1 MCNSRRWLLGVLTGV
16 FASAAG
22 AAHPNFGQIDYV
34 IPTDKQA
41 AAARIE
47 FPGAACAPCWGHT
60 VRYTTFSTPVQT
72 YDAARYDGQWITL
85 LLPLEHPR
93 SAEVTPDRVRV
104 LVDRLD
110 LQYAAYR
117 ELLGWEPTKGAD
129 PLGKQV
135 FAVLPNEPPNFYG
148 LAFLPGDSSEY
159 SNAVLGE
166 RALDDD
172 ILSNVWVHELAHN
185 FDPIH
190 IWDYGPDA
198 GHDWTTL
205 IQVWFARRQA
215 RMDDAGRQSWA
226 EFEDLYLKLFFS
238 TFRAGIVTWQ
248 QCAAT
253 VPRPQACGDASAYI
267 LQGLLDVEIAKHVDG
282 SVVRDW
288 IRKAFAD
295 QRSGLTL
302 GDASQRSDYRLNS
315 LAEITR
321 TDTRCIA
328 SHYRWNQGSGLGAA
342 AQFPTLFPGCLD
354 ADSDGVKRFDDCDDT
369 SAATRPG
376 APEVADGRDNDCD
389 LVADDIEVLESSV
402 AGGDFSD
409 DLGAGTQVTSYPVA
423 LRGEFATRAA
433 GAAPDRDAVRL
444 PAPVSTLGL
453 RVCASGARVLVGGLA
468 TDGVG
473 YGPIAAAA
481 PGGCGSAVIR
491 DNTWVGLIVQREN
504 ETLAGSYTLD
514 VYSTTTMPA
523 WPRPPAVKLARAA
536 DGSLRASIDAAQVP
550 GGLEGAELRW
560 LQSGAGLVRQG
571 AASDPAQLQA
581 PVPTAAALSAA
592 RPVQLRAQLWRG
604 GMPIEEPS
612 NPYLLSGSASLPGA
626 IPDTSYSGTWYSPQH
641 DGEGFMLE
649 MLPAGRFIAYWFTY
663 DPSAAVSGPVGSA
676 AQHWL
681 LADGQQ
687 DGRVLRA
694 PLLRVSGGRYGRAMN
709 PAELVITTVGEI
721 EFSFSSDTRGA
732 VHYRVDGRT
741 GEFALERLTRFASG
755 SGARGLS
762 GSWYQPSL
770 RGQGLVVQETTRNE
784 LIAIMFTF
792 DQQRRP
798 AWAVL
803 QGSINGDGGI
813 NFAAAPFRASGGL
826 FGRGY
831 RPASLVPAVQGSAS
845 LFLNCTSGVF
855 SITLPSIDVSAQSFA
870 LERIATPA
878 GVACP

>member
-1 MCNSRRWLLGVLTGV
+1 MSNLWRSMLGVLSLALAG
-16 FASAAG
+16 AAG
-22 AAHPNFGQIDYV
+22 AAPFNPGDIDYV
-34 IPTDKQA
+34 IPTAKQA
-41 AAARIE
+41 TATRIE
-47 FPGAACAPCWGHT
+47 FPGTPCAPCWGHT

-72 YDAARYDGQWITL
+72 FDAARYDGQWITL
-85 LLPLEHPR
+85 LIPLVHPR

-110 LQYAAYR
+110 LLYAAYR
-117 ELLGWEPTKGAD
+117 ELLGWEPAKAAD

-135 FAVLPNEPPNFYG
+135 FAVVPNEPANFYG
-148 LAFLPGDSSEY
+148 LAFVPGDSSEY

-172 ILSNVWVHELAHN
+172 LLSNVWVHELAHN

-190 IWDYGPDA
+190 LWDYGPDPA
-198 GHDWTTL
+198 HDWTTL

-215 RMDDAGRQSWA
+215 RMDEVGRQSWA
-226 EFEDLYLKLFFS
+226 EFEDYYLSLFS
-238 TFRAGIVTWQ
+238 TFRAGVVTWQ

-253 VPRPQACGDASAYI
+253 VPRPQACSDANAS
-267 LQGLLDVEIAKHVDG
+267 LLSGLFEVEIAKHLDG
-282 SVVRDW
+282 AAMRDW
-288 IRKAFAD
+288 IRKAYAD
-295 QRSGLTL
+295 QQSGLTL

-321 TDTRCIA
+321 TDTRCVA
-328 SHYRWNQGSGLGAA
+328 SHFRWNQGGGLGAA
-342 AQFPTLFPGCLD
+342 AQFPTPFPGCLD
-354 ADSDGVKRFDDCDDT
+354 SDSDGYKRFDDCDDT

-376 APEVADGRDNDCD
+376 ASEVADGRDNDCD
-389 LVADDIEVLESSV
+389 RVVDDIEVVEASL

-409 DLGAGTQVTSYPVA
+409 NLWDGTPLAAYPVS
-423 LRGEFATRAA
+423 LRGEFATRAV
-433 GAAPDRDAVRL
+433 GSAPDRDAVRL
-444 PAPVSTLGL
+444 PAPVSTLLL
-453 RVCASGARVLVGGLA
+453 RVCATGTRVLVVGLA
-468 TDGVG
+468 TNGVG
-473 YGPIAAAA
+473 YGPIAAAS
-481 PGGCGSAVIR
+481 PGGCGTNVIR
-491 DNTWVGLIVQREN
+491 DNTWVSVSVQREN
-504 ETLAGSYTLD
+504 ETLAGGYTLD
-514 VYSTTTMPA
+514 VYSATTMPA
-523 WPRPPAVKLARAA
+523 WPRPPAVKLARTA
-536 DGSLRASIDAAQVP
+536 DGLVRASIDAAQVP
-550 GGLEGAELRW
+550 GGLAGTELRW
-560 LQSGAGLVRQG
+560 LQSGAGWVRQG
-571 AASDPAQLQA
+571 AASDPAQSQA
-581 PVPTAAALSAA
+581 PVPTPAALSAA

-612 NPYLLSGSASLPGA
+612 NPYLLDGSASLPGV
-626 IPDTSYSGTWYSPQH
+626 IPDSSYSGTWYSPLH

-687 DGRVLRA
+687 DGRALRA

-803 QGSINGDGGI
+803 QGTIGSDGSIGFG
-813 NFAAAPFRASGGL
+813 AAPFRASGGL

-831 RPASLVPAVQGSAS
+831 RPASLTPQVQGSAS
-845 LFLNCTSGVF
+845 LSLNCTGGSFAV
-855 SITLPSIDVSAQSFA
+855 TLPAIDPAAQSFA
-870 LERIATPA
+870 LERIAMPA
-878 GVACP
+878 GIACP